1 MIFFIQQERIILKF
15 IWNHKRP
22 RIAKAILRKKNKAG
36 GTILPEF
43 RQYYKATVIKTVW
56 YWHKYRHTDQWN
68 RIESP
73 EINLHTYS
81 QLIYDK
87 GSKNIQ
93 WRNDSLFSKWCQ
105 ESWTATCKSKKLEH
119 SLIPYRKI
127 NSKRFKNL
135 NIKHRASLVAQW
147 LRICL
152 LMQGTRVRAL
162 VWEDPTCHGAAGPVS
177 HNC

>member
-1 MIFFIQQERIILKF
+1 MKDLYTENYKTLIKEAEDDTKKWKDIPCSWIGRVNIVKMAILLKAIYRFNAMPIKILMIFFIQQERIILKF

-93 WRNDSLFSKWCQ
+93 WRNDSLFSKWC
-105 ESWTATCKSKKLEH
+105 
-119 SLIPYRKI
+119 
-127 NSKRFKNL
+127 
-135 NIKHRASLVAQW
+135 
-147 LRICL
+147 
-152 LMQGTRVRAL
+152 
-162 VWEDPTCHGAAGPVS
+162 
-177 HNC
+177 